1 MNPDQIGK
9 LHRHAWF
16 TPLPGRTPTGLL
28 ECRGCDRTI
37 YPEDREFWDK
47 LYELFEK
54 CEEWRATR
62 MEEEMLRL
70 RESLVDRIRAIL
82 PLTRFCQL
90 RDYQALQD
98 HQPAYYRLGDYALWI
113 MIQEGGIHDGWAAL
127 RVGIELRSVLRPSVW
142 EFNHIF
148 GDDLGAERFE
158 PQMDPS
164 IHNMKYDLPFDHVVR
179 RREQE
184 RGAGFRYANE
194 RG

>member
-9 LHRHAWF
+9 LHRHGW
-16 TPLPGRTPTGLL
+16 PKPPRGRTPKGTLKCR
-28 ECRGCDRTI
+28 ECDVVI
-37 YPEDREFWDK
+37 DAKDREFWDK

-62 MEEEMLRL
+62 MEEELLRL

-98 HQPAYYRLGDYALWI
+98 LQPAYYQLGDYALWI

-127 RVGIELRSVLRPSVW
+127 RVGIEFRSVFRSSVW

-148 GDDLGAERFE
+148 GDDLGEERFE

-164 IHNMKYDLPFDHVVR
+164 IHNMKYDLPFDCAAR

-194 RG
+194 QG